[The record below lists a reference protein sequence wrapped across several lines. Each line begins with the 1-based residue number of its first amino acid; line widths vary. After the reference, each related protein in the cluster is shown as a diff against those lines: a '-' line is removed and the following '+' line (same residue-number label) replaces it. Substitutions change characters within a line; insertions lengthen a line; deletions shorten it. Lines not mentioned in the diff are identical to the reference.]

1 MKILQFLKKC
11 KPSDK
16 KCRKNRMVVLHRRQI
31 TAVCLMLLIGVAGY
45 LNWNFEQ
52 GGVDPEVTAVY
63 EQVSAKIGEA
73 QMVSGDVLDEEPA
86 ETVDA
91 APQTNDYFSQAKLER
106 DIKRSESLDMLTRI
120 LNAQNTDKTA
130 RKEAEEEIARLS
142 SYTENEVMIEN
153 LIRAKGFSETLVFM
167 GENLISIAVKSE
179 GLNEIDAAVL
189 RDAAI
194 SVTGAPAENIKI
206 VEIK

>member
-1 MKILQFLKKC
+1 MKSLPFLQKRRTSNE
-11 KPSDK
+11 KPK
-16 KCRKNRMVVLHRRQI
+16 KNRMVVLHRRQI

-52 GGVDPEVTAVY
+52 GSVDPEVTAVY
-63 EQVSAKIGEA
+63 NQVSAKIGEA
-73 QMVSGDVLDEEPA
+73 QMVSGDALEETD
-86 ETVDA
+86 ETVNT
-91 APQTNDYFSQAKLER
+91 APQTNDYFSQARLER

-130 RKEAEEEIARLS
+130 RKEAEDEIARLS
-142 SYTENEVMIEN
+142 SYTEHEVMIEN

-194 SVTGAPAENIKI
+194 SVTNAPAENIKI
-206 VEIK
+206 VEIQ

>member
-1 MKILQFLKKC
+1 MKSLPFLQKRRTSNE
-11 KPSDK
+11 KPK
-16 KCRKNRMVVLHRRQI
+16 KNRMVVLHRRQI

-52 GGVDPEVTAVY
+52 GSVDPEVTAVY
-63 EQVSAKIGEA
+63 NQVSAKIGEA
-73 QMVSGDVLDEEPA
+73 QMVSGDALEEPD
-86 ETVDA
+86 ETVNT
-91 APQTNDYFSQAKLER
+91 APQTNDYFSQARLER

-130 RKEAEEEIARLS
+130 RKEAEDEIARLS
-142 SYTENEVMIEN
+142 SYTEHEVMIEN

-194 SVTGAPAENIKI
+194 SVTNAPAEHIKI
-206 VEIK
+206 VEIQ